1 MSRLAI
7 FAIVLALSSAAHAQS
22 LPPWTPGMGGQS
34 SWMNGTGSYDTY
46 EADRISRNNQMELEQ
61 MRAGQSR
68 AEQMN
73 RQRGEDAVGH
83 SSDLGY
89 RPTYVPYGGY
99 QQPFYPGPYVGTG
112 R

>member
-1 MSRLAI
+1 MTRIAA
-7 FAIVLALSSAAHAQS
+7 FVLTLSLTTAAHAQS
-22 LPPWTPGMGGQS
+22 GA
-34 SWMNGTGSYDTY
+34 WMNGTTNSYDAY

-61 MRAGQSR
+61 MRAEQNR
-68 AEQMN
+68 TEQMN

-89 RPTYVPYGGY
+89 RPAYVPYGGY
-99 QQPFYPGPYVGTG
+99 QQPFYSGPYVGTG